1 MQPLF
6 FASFAVNL
14 FYFIPGTCILINRI
28 FFSTSFSIHYSFWF
42 SLARSPTPS
51 FAFYEFAVVLIF
63 QHSHFSSR
71 SYDSEDEN
79 VSRRRNPSALY
90 PKPSVYS
97 KADIQEQVN
106 FRQYFCHNFSL
117 LWCRCR
123 CGVSSRG
130 SVYSNRNNS
139 FNHSLHACVVGSS
152 FFLVRTF
159 ASIAYQS
166 DS

>member
-1 MQPLF
+1 MQTPFFRFLRSEFILFHPGHMHINQPHLF
-6 FASFAVNL
+6 FHFFFHSLL
-14 FYFIPGTCILINRI
+14 FLV
-28 FFSTSFSIHYSFWF
+28 